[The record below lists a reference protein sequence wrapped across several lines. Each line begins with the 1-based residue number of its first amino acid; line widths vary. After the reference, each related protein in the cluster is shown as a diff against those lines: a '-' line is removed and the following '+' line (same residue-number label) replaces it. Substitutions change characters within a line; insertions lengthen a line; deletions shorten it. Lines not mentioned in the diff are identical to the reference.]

1 MCLRLA
7 QVATH
12 GFASRCATRCF
23 SRCHV
28 AANTALR
35 LSHSRFLRGTSSVAS
50 FIHFFRCCRRWGSST
65 TSRWKVSLGRVVL
78 ARLIEPPIV
87 HARVELVDDSTC
99 AVTFSR
105 ASKLACCRGRH
116 ADSNVHLEVG
126 GDILSTCEAIL
137 KLSCMFR

>member
-1 MCLRLA
+1 MTQKKQGERWREKKLCRSLDA
-7 QVATH
+7 QKFQKSVKSQFF
-12 GFASRCATRCF
+12 FAQCRFTPGICS
-23 SRCHV
+23 V
-28 AANTALR
+28 AA
-35 LSHSRFLRGTSSVAS
+35 

-87 HARVELVDDSTC
+87 HARIELVDDSTC

>member
-1 MCLRLA
+1 MRPM
-7 QVATH
+7 V
-12 GFASRCATRCF
+12 CA
-23 SRCHV
+23 
-28 AANTALR
+28 
-35 LSHSRFLRGTSSVAS
+35 
-50 FIHFFRCCRRWGSST
+50 
-65 TSRWKVSLGRVVL
+65 LGKGVL
-78 ARLIEPPIV
+78 VRLIELPIV

-137 KLSCMFR
+137 KLCCRFR